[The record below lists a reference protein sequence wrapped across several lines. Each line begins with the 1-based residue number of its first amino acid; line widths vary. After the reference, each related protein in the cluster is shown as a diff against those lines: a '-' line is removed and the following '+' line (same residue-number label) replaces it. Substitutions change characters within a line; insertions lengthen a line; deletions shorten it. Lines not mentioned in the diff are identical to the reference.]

1 MAVEGKSETTM
12 RRRLRLGMVGG
23 GPGAFIGGVHRI
35 ASRLDGHYELVAGA
49 IASDPARAKAGAALV
64 GIAPDR
70 AYGNFEE
77 MVAGEKTRSD
87 RIDAVAIV
95 TPNFAHHAAAKA
107 FLNAGFHVICDKPVT
122 TSFATALDLAE
133 TVKTT
138 GMILGLTH
146 NYTGYPM
153 VRQAREMVAVG
164 EVGKVRVV
172 QVEYAQDWLTT
183 PLELTGQKQVT
194 RLRDEA

>member
-1 MAVEGKSETTM
+1 MAVEGKNETTM
-12 RRRLRLGMVGG
+12 RRRLRLGMVDG

-49 IASDPARAKAGAALV
+49 LASDPARAKTGAAAI

-95 TPNFAHHAAAKA
+95 TSPSS
-107 FLNAGFHVICDKPVT
+107 LSIAGLK
-122 TSFATALDLAE
+122 
-133 TVKTT
+133 
-138 GMILGLTH
+138 
-146 NYTGYPM
+146 
-153 VRQAREMVAVG
+153 RVG
-164 EVGKVRVV
+164 
-172 QVEYAQDWLTT
+172 
-183 PLELTGQKQVT
+183 
-194 RLRDEA
+194 